1 RLFRCAGVDDEDH
14 TLPVGPE
21 IPLVYLA
28 REISI
33 HRVMH
38 LVRHDLGALGG
49 CHGRAHEMGDRQ
61 DLRGGHRR
69 QRVLSGYHG
78 SSLLFVFWYFAAER
92 SLDTRQI
99 VKEKGRALLR
109 LAGPHLT
116 SDIWPITIGHMTAEE
131 RIAALLGGQK
141 VVGRKVTDRLAFAEA

>member
-1 RLFRCAGVDDEDH
+1 MFFASSGVLALTMKIH

-38 LVRHDLGALGG
+38 FVRHDLGALGG

-61 DLRGGHRR
+61 DLRGGDRR
-69 QRVLSGYHG
+69 QRVL
-78 SSLLFVFWYFAAER
+78 R
-92 SLDTRQI
+92 
-99 VKEKGRALLR
+99 
-109 LAGPHLT
+109 
-116 SDIWPITIGHMTAEE
+116 
-131 RIAALLGGQK
+131 
-141 VVGRKVTDRLAFAEA
+141 